1 MNINKIIGNLILII
15 HTILF
20 LICLFILLFSY
31 NVKYNLIIYYY
42 IIIASIGWLVFNTC
56 ALTPLENYF
65 LSDKEKS
72 SMLSVIL
79 SKVFNYEIND
89 INIFIVYMNFTIF
102 IMLSLKILYIKK
114 VYK

>member
-1 MNINKIIGNLILII
+1 
-15 HTILF
+15 
-20 LICLFILLFSY
+20 LFILLFSY